1 MRYTVEF
8 TTSAAREFR
17 ALDRQLQRRVSAKI
31 ADLVE
36 DPIPLGARKFQGADD
51 HWRIRVG
58 DYRVIYRIERQRVVI
73 VIVRIGHRR
82 EVYRQGL

>member
-8 TTSAAREFR
+8 TVSAAREFR
-17 ALDRQLQRRVSAKI
+17 SLDRQMQRRISAKV
-31 ADLVE
+31 AELAENPFPPGV
-36 DPIPLGARKFQGADD
+36 RKFQGEDN

-58 DYRVIYRIERQRVVI
+58 DYRIIYRGEKQRVVV

-82 EVYRQGL
+82 EVYR

>member
-8 TTSAAREFR
+8 TASAAREFR
-17 ALDRQLQRRVSAKI
+17 ALDRQLQRRVSTKVAEL
-31 ADLVE
+31 AG
-36 DPIPLGARKFQGADD
+36 DPFPPGVRKFQGEED

-58 DYRVIYRIERQRVVI
+58 DYRVIYRVEKRRVVI

-82 EVYRQGL
+82 EVYR

>member
-17 ALDRQLQRRVSAKI
+17 ALERQMQRRISTRI
-31 ADLVE
+31 DELVHE
-36 DPIPLGARKFQGADD
+36 PFPPGAQKLQGKEN

-58 DYRVIYRIERQRVVI
+58 DYRVIYRVEKHRVVI

-82 EVYRQGL
+82 EIYR